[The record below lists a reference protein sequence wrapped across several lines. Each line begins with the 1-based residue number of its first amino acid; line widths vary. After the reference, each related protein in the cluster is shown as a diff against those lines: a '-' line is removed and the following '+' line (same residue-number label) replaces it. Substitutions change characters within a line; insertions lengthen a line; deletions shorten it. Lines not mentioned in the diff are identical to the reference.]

1 MTWQLDATAL
11 SALLDAREITPLR
24 LLEQSLGRIDA
35 LEPVLNAFTHVD
47 RDGALAAATAATARQ
62 AAGARLGPLDGI
74 PVSVKDNIFVAGLP
88 ARWGSLLFREY
99 IPDRDD
105 ICVERLRAA
114 GAVIVGKTTT
124 PELAMLGRTDSRL
137 SGVTRSPWDPAL
149 TPGGS
154 SGGASASVAA
164 GVTTLAIGTD
174 MGGSTRLPASYTGL
188 VGMRPSTGRIPRRFG
203 FPATAIDFQ
212 VIGPFART
220 MRDMRLLYGALAGPD
235 PRDPYSLRFPPA
247 PDVTPDRRLRIGWF
261 TTIGDEGATPEVAA
275 SVATA
280 VGGLAGANCQVTPVS
295 APFNLGALRAF
306 HAVLTSAAEARV
318 MVRFP
323 DRWRA
328 ETCEN
333 VRAAA
338 ERGLAISAAAY
349 VDALD
354 ALATWRADLT
364 AAWGEYD
371 ALIAPTAAA
380 PAWRAEDEAP
390 PGLTPATQGMFG
402 AWVNAA
408 GLPGIS
414 VPGQPHPDRRP
425 IGVQIV
431 APFGHD
437 AVVLEIAQRLET
449 LAPWADRWP
458 AMAITV
464 RNAALARPDVLVAVG
479 HSKAAGPLGR
489 FAPRLVAQ
497 AKRFIPRRQT

>member
-11 SALLDAREITPLR
+11 STLLAARDVTPSQLLNQALER
-24 LLEQSLGRIDA
+24 LDA

-47 RDGALAAATAATARQ
+47 RDGASAAADAATARQ
-62 AAGARLGPLDGI
+62 AAGARLSPLDGI

-88 ARWGSLLFREY
+88 ARWGSLLFRDF

-164 GVTTLAIGTD
+164 GVTPLAIGTD

-203 FPATAIDFQ
+203 FPATCIDFQ

-220 MRDMRLLYGALAGPD
+220 MRDMRLLYDVLAGPD
-235 PRDPYSLRFPPA
+235 PRDPYSQRFPSS
-247 PDVTPDRRLRIGWF
+247 PDMTPGRPIRIGWF
-261 TTIGDEGATPEVAA
+261 TAIGDEGATPEVAA
-275 SVATA
+275 SAAAAVA
-280 VGGLAGANCQVTPVS
+280 GLAGANCQVAPIA
-295 APFNLGALRAF
+295 APFDLGALRTL
-306 HAVLTSAAEARV
+306 HATLTAAAAARIVL
-318 MVRFP
+318 RFP

-328 ETCEN
+328 ETCDN

-338 ERGLAISAAAY
+338 ERGLAISASAY
-349 VDALD
+349 VEALD
-354 ALATWRADLT
+354 ALAAWRADVT
-364 AAWGEYD
+364 AAWGDYD
-371 ALIAPTAAA
+371 AILLPTAAA
-380 PAWRAEDEAP
+380 PAWRAEDDAP
-390 PGLTPATQGMFG
+390 AGLTPATQGMFG
-402 AWVNAA
+402 AWINAA

-414 VPGQPHPDRRP
+414 VPGQPHPDGRP

-437 AVVLEIAQRLET
+437 AVVLEVARRLET

-458 AMAITV
+458 A
-464 RNAALARPDVLVAVG
+464 LA
-479 HSKAAGPLGR
+479 SK
-489 FAPRLVAQ
+489 V
-497 AKRFIPRRQT
+497 

>member
-24 LLEQSLGRIDA
+24 LLEQTLARLDA
-35 LEPVLNAFTHVD
+35 FEPVLNAFTHVD
-47 RDGALAAATAATARQ
+47 RDGALAAARSATDRQ
-62 AAGARLGPLDGI
+62 AAGKRLGLLDGV

-88 ARWGSLLFREY
+88 ARWGSLLFRDFV
-99 IPDRDD
+99 PDRDD
-105 ICVERLRAA
+105 VCVERLRAA

-137 SGVTRSPWDPAL
+137 SGITRSPWDPAL

-164 GVTTLAIGTD
+164 GVTPLAIGTD

-188 VGMRPSTGRIPRRFG
+188 LGMRPSTGRIPRRFG

-220 MRDMRLLYGALAGPD
+220 VRDMRLLYDVLAGPD
-235 PRDPYSLRFPPA
+235 PRDPYSERFSAA
-247 PDVTPDRRLRIGWF
+247 PDVSVGRRFRIGWF
-261 TTIGDEGATPEVAA
+261 TSIGDESAVPEVAA
-275 SVATA
+275 SVAAA
-280 VGGLAGANCQVTPVS
+280 VAGLAGANCEVAEVA
-295 APFNLGALRAF
+295 APFDLGALRTF
-306 HAVLTSAAEARV
+306 HAALTAAAAARV
-318 MVRFP
+318 VVRFP
-323 DRWRA
+323 DRWRT
-328 ETCEN
+328 ETCDN
-333 VRAAA
+333 VRSAA
-338 ERGLAISAAAY
+338 ERGLAISAPDY
-349 VDALD
+349 VNALD
-354 ALATWRADLT
+354 ALAAWRADVT
-364 AAWGEYD
+364 TAWGDYD
-371 ALIAPTAAA
+371 ALILPTAAA

-402 AWVNAA
+402 AWINAA

-414 VPGQPHPDRRP
+414 VPGQSHPDGRP

-437 AVVLEIAQRLET
+437 AVVLELAQRLET

-458 AMAITV
+458 PMALTV
-464 RNAALARPDVLVAVG
+464 
-479 HSKAAGPLGR
+479 
-489 FAPRLVAQ
+489 
-497 AKRFIPRRQT
+497 

>member
-11 SALLDAREITPLR
+11 SALLNARETTPLR
-24 LLEQSLGRIDA
+24 LLEQSLGRLDA
-35 LEPVLNAFTHVD
+35 LEPTLNAFTHVD
-47 RDGALAAATAATARQ
+47 REGALAAASAATERQ
-62 AAGARLGPLDGI
+62 TAGSRLGPLDGI

-88 ARWGSLLFREY
+88 AQWGSLLFRDH

-114 GAVIVGKTTT
+114 GAVIIGKTTT

-137 SGVTRSPWDPAL
+137 SGITRSPWDPAL

-188 VGMRPSTGRIPRRFG
+188 LGMRPSTGRIPRRFG
-203 FPATAIDFQ
+203 FPATCIDFQ

-220 MRDMRLLYGALAGPD
+220 MRDMRLLYDVLAGPD
-235 PRDPYSLRFPPA
+235 PRDPFSQRFPQSPY
-247 PDVTPDRRLRIGWF
+247 VTPVRQLRIGWF
-261 TTIGDEGATPEVAA
+261 TSIGAEGATPEVAA
-275 SVATA
+275 SAAAA
-280 VGGLAGANCQVTPVS
+280 VTSLTGAHCDATPVS
-295 APFNLGALRAF
+295 APFDLPALRAF
-306 HAVLTSAAEARV
+306 HATLTAAAAARIV
-318 MVRFP
+318 TRFP

-328 ETCEN
+328 DTCGN

-338 ERGLAISAAAY
+338 ERGLAISAPAY

-354 ALATWRADLT
+354 ALAAWRADVT
-364 AAWGEYD
+364 ATWGDYD
-371 ALIAPTAAA
+371 ALICPTAAA
-380 PAWRAEDEAP
+380 PAWKAEDEAP

-408 GLPGIS
+408 GLPSVS
-414 VPGQPHPDRRP
+414 VPGEPHPDGRP

-437 AVVLEIAQRLET
+437 AIVLEVAQRLET
-449 LAPWADRWP
+449 LAPWAGRWP
-458 AMAITV
+458 AMALT
-464 RNAALARPDVLVAVG
+464 LP
-479 HSKAAGPLGR
+479 
-489 FAPRLVAQ
+489 
-497 AKRFIPRRQT
+497 

>member
-1 MTWQLDATAL
+1 MNWQLDATAT
-11 SALLDAREITPLR
+11 SALLDARETTPLELLDQALAR
-24 LLEQSLGRIDA
+24 LDA

-47 RDGALAAATAATARQ
+47 RDGALLSADAATRRQ
-62 AAGARLGPLDGI
+62 AAGTRLSALDGI

-88 ARWGSLLFREY
+88 ARWGSLLFRDFV
-99 IPDRDD
+99 PDRDD

-137 SGVTRSPWDPAL
+137 SGITRSPWDPAL

-164 GVTTLAIGTD
+164 GITPLAIGTD

-188 VGMRPSTGRIPRRFG
+188 LGMRPSTGRIPRRFG

-220 MRDMRLLYGALAGPD
+220 VRDMRLLYGVLAGPD
-235 PRDPYSLRFPPA
+235 TRDPYSERFPPA
-247 PDVTPDRRLRIGWF
+247 PDVSSGRRLRIGWF
-261 TTIGDEGATPEVAA
+261 TAIGDEGATPEVAA
-275 SVATA
+275 SVAAA
-280 VGGLAGANCQVTPVS
+280 VAVLGSANCEIS
-295 APFNLGALRAF
+295 AIAAPFDLAALRAF
-306 HAVLTSAAEARV
+306 HAVLTAAAAARIV
-318 MVRFP
+318 VRFP
-323 DRWRA
+323 DRWQA
-328 ETCEN
+328 ETCDN

-338 ERGLAISAAAY
+338 ERGLAISAPAY

-354 ALATWRADLT
+354 ALATWRADVT
-364 AAWGEYD
+364 AGWGDYD
-371 ALIAPTAAA
+371 ALILPTAAA

-414 VPGQPHPDRRP
+414 VPGQPHPDGRP
-425 IGVQIV
+425 IGIQIV

-437 AVVLEIAQRLET
+437 AVVLDLAQQLET

-458 AMAITV
+458 AMALSV
-464 RNAALARPDVLVAVG
+464 
-479 HSKAAGPLGR
+479 
-489 FAPRLVAQ
+489 
-497 AKRFIPRRQT
+497 

>member
-1 MTWQLDATAL
+1 MIWQLDATAL
-11 SALLDAREITPLR
+11 SALLEARETTPLQLAEQAFAR
-24 LLEQSLGRIDA
+24 LDA

-47 RDGALAAATAATARQ
+47 RDGAMAAATAATERQ

-88 ARWGSLLFREY
+88 ARWGSLLFRDY
-99 IPDRDD
+99 VPDRDD

-124 PELAMLGRTDSRL
+124 PEFAMLGRTDSRL
-137 SGVTRSPWDPAL
+137 SGITRSPWDPAL

-164 GVTTLAIGTD
+164 GVTPLAIGTD
-174 MGGSTRLPASYTGL
+174 MGGSTRLPAGYTGV

-203 FPATAIDFQ
+203 FPATCIDFQ

-220 MRDMRLLYGALAGPD
+220 MRDMRLLYDVLAGPD
-235 PRDPYSLRFPPA
+235 ARDPYSQRFPAA
-247 PDVTPDRRLRIGWF
+247 PDVTPGRRLRIGWF
-261 TTIGDEGATPEVAA
+261 TAIGDESATPEVAA
-275 SVATA
+275 SVAAA
-280 VGGLAGANCQVTPVS
+280 VHGLAGANCVVAPVS
-295 APFNLGALRAF
+295 APFDLGALRAF
-306 HAVLTSAAEARV
+306 HATLTAAAAARIV
-318 MVRFP
+318 IRFP

-328 ETCEN
+328 ETCDN

-338 ERGLAISAAAY
+338 ERGLALSAASY

-354 ALATWRADLT
+354 ALAAWRSDVT
-364 AAWGEYD
+364 AAWGDYD
-371 ALIAPTAAA
+371 ALIVPTAAA
-380 PAWRAEDEAP
+380 PAWRAEDDAP

-414 VPGQPHPDRRP
+414 VPGQPHPDGRP

-458 AMAITV
+458 ALASTV
-464 RNAALARPDVLVAVG
+464 
-479 HSKAAGPLGR
+479 
-489 FAPRLVAQ
+489 
-497 AKRFIPRRQT
+497 

>member
-11 SALLDAREITPLR
+11 SALLDARDITPLQ
-24 LLEQSLGRIDA
+24 LLEQAFARLEA

-47 RDGALAAATAATARQ
+47 SDGASAAATAATARQ
-62 AAGARLGPLDGI
+62 AAGARLSPLDGI

-88 ARWGSLLFREY
+88 ARWGSLLFRDHV
-99 IPDRDD
+99 PDRDD

-124 PELAMLGRTDSRL
+124 PELAMSGRTDSRL

-164 GVTTLAIGTD
+164 GITPLAIGTD
-174 MGGSTRLPASYTGL
+174 MGGSTRLPAAYTGL

-220 MRDMRLLYGALAGPD
+220 MRDMRLLYGVLAGPD
-235 PRDPYSLRFPPA
+235 PRDPYSQRFPPA
-247 PDVTPDRRLRIGWF
+247 PDVAAGRHLRIGWF
-261 TTIGDEGATPEVAA
+261 TAVGDESATSEVAA
-275 SVATA
+275 SVTTA
-280 VGGLAGANCQVTPVS
+280 VHALAGATCAVTPVP
-295 APFNLGALRAF
+295 APFDLAALRTF
-306 HAVLTSAAEARV
+306 HATLTAAAAARIV
-318 MVRFP
+318 GRFP

-328 ETCEN
+328 ETCDN

-338 ERGLAISAAAY
+338 ERGLTISAAAY
-349 VDALD
+349 VEALD
-354 ALATWRADLT
+354 ALAAWRSDVT
-364 AAWGEYD
+364 TAWGDYD
-371 ALIAPTAAA
+371 ALILPTAAA
-380 PAWRAEDEAP
+380 PAWRAEDDAP
-390 PGLTPATQGMFG
+390 PGLTPARQGMFG

-414 VPGQPHPDRRP
+414 VPGQPHPDGPP

-437 AVVLEIAQRLET
+437 AVVLEIAERLET

-458 AMAITV
+458 TLASTV
-464 RNAALARPDVLVAVG
+464 
-479 HSKAAGPLGR
+479 
-489 FAPRLVAQ
+489 
-497 AKRFIPRRQT
+497 

>member
-11 SALLDAREITPLR
+11 SALLDARETTPLH
-24 LLEQSLGRIDA
+24 LLEQAFARLDA

-47 RDGALAAATAATARQ
+47 RDGALSAAKAATRRQTAGR
-62 AAGARLGPLDGI
+62 RLGPLDGI

-88 ARWGSLLFREY
+88 ARWGSLLFRDHV
-99 IPDRDD
+99 PDRDD

-124 PELAMLGRTDSRL
+124 PELAMSGRTDSRL
-137 SGVTRSPWDPAL
+137 SGITRSPWDPAL

-164 GVTTLAIGTD
+164 GITPLAIGTD

-188 VGMRPSTGRIPRRFG
+188 VGMRPSTGRIARRFG
-203 FPATAIDFQ
+203 FPATCIDFQ

-220 MRDMRLLYGALAGPD
+220 TRDLRLLYGVLAGPD
-235 PRDPYSLRFPPA
+235 PRDPYSQRFPPLPPA
-247 PDVTPDRRLRIGWF
+247 IQGGRLRIGWF
-261 TTIGDEGATPEVAA
+261 TAIGNEGATPEVAA
-275 SVATA
+275 SVSAA
-280 VGGLAGANCQVTPVS
+280 VTSLAGANCEIAPAA
-295 APFNLGALRAF
+295 APFDLAMLRTF
-306 HAVLTSAAEARV
+306 HATLTAAAAARIV
-318 MVRFP
+318 TRFP

-328 ETCEN
+328 DTCDN

-338 ERGLAISAAAY
+338 ERGLGMSAAAY

-354 ALATWRADLT
+354 ALATWRADIT
-364 AAWGEYD
+364 TGWGDYD
-371 ALIAPTAAA
+371 ALIVPTAAA

-408 GLPGIS
+408 GLPSIS
-414 VPGQPHPDRRP
+414 VPGQPHPDGRP

-437 AVVLEIAQRLET
+437 AVVLELAQRLET

-458 AMAITV
+458 P
-464 RNAALARPDVLVAVG
+464 LA
-479 HSKAAGPLGR
+479 SN
-489 FAPRLVAQ
+489 
-497 AKRFIPRRQT
+497 I

>member
-11 SALLDAREITPLR
+11 SALLDAREITPLQLLDQALAR
-24 LLEQSLGRIDA
+24 LDA
-35 LEPVLNAFTHVD
+35 FEPVLNAFTHVD
-47 RDGALAAATAATARQ
+47 RDGALAAAQAATDRQ
-62 AAGARLGPLDGI
+62 TAGARLGPLDGI

-88 ARWGSLLFREY
+88 ARWGSLLFRDHV
-99 IPDRDD
+99 PDRDD
-105 ICVERLRAA
+105 ICVERLRTA
-114 GAVIVGKTTT
+114 GAVIIGKTTT

-137 SGVTRSPWDPAL
+137 SGITRSPWDPAL

-203 FPATAIDFQ
+203 FPATCIDFQ

-220 MRDMRLLYGALAGPD
+220 MRDMRLLYGVLAGPD
-235 PRDPYSLRFPPA
+235 RRDPYSERFPSA
-247 PDVTPDRRLRIGWF
+247 PDVMPGSRPRIGWF

-275 SVATA
+275 SIAAA
-280 VGGLAGANCQVTPVS
+280 VGRLADANCDVAQVS
-295 APFNLGALRAF
+295 APFDLGALRSF
-306 HAVLTSAAEARV
+306 HATLTAAAAARIV
-318 MVRFP
+318 VRFP

-328 ETCEN
+328 DTCDN

-354 ALATWRADLT
+354 ALATWRADVT
-364 AAWGEYD
+364 TAWGKYD
-371 ALIAPTAAA
+371 ALLCPTAAA

-390 PGLTPATQGMFG
+390 PGLSPATQGMFG
-402 AWVNAA
+402 AWINAA

-414 VPGQPHPDRRP
+414 VPGQPHPDGRP

-437 AVVLEIAQRLET
+437 AVVLELAQRLEA
-449 LAPWADRWP
+449 LEPWAERWP
-458 AMAITV
+458 AMALSI
-464 RNAALARPDVLVAVG
+464 
-479 HSKAAGPLGR
+479 
-489 FAPRLVAQ
+489 
-497 AKRFIPRRQT
+497 

>member
-1 MTWQLDATAL
+1 MIWQLDATAL

-24 LLEQSLGRIDA
+24 LLEQSLGRLDA
-35 LEPVLNAFTHVD
+35 LEPVLNAFTQVD

-88 ARWGSLLFREY
+88 ARWGSLLFRDH

-137 SGVTRSPWDPAL
+137 SGITRSPWDPAL

-164 GVTTLAIGTD
+164 GITTLAIGTD
-174 MGGSTRLPASYTGL
+174 MGGSTRLPAAYTGL
-188 VGMRPSTGRIPRRFG
+188 VGMRPSTGRIARRFG
-203 FPATAIDFQ
+203 FPATCIDFQ

-220 MRDMRLLYGALAGPD
+220 MRDMQLLYGVLTGPD
-235 PRDPYSLRFPPA
+235 PRDPYSFRFPPA
-247 PDVTPDRRLRIGWF
+247 PEGRPGRRLRIGWF
-261 TTIGDEGATPEVAA
+261 TAIGHESATPEVAA
-275 SVATA
+275 SVAAA
-280 VGGLAGANCQVTPVS
+280 VVGLAGANCEAAQVS
-295 APFNLGALRAF
+295 APFDLGALRAF
-306 HAVLTSAAEARV
+306 HAVLTAAAAARV
-318 MVRFP
+318 VIRFP

-338 ERGLAISAAAY
+338 ERGLALSAAAY

-354 ALATWRADLT
+354 ALATWRADVT
-364 AAWGEYD
+364 TAWGEYD
-371 ALIAPTAAA
+371 ALIVPTAAA
-380 PAWRAEDEAP
+380 PAWRVEDEAP

-414 VPGQPHPDRRP
+414 VPSQPHPDGRP

-458 AMAITV
+458 TMALNV
-464 RNAALARPDVLVAVG
+464 
-479 HSKAAGPLGR
+479 
-489 FAPRLVAQ
+489 
-497 AKRFIPRRQT
+497 

>member
-1 MTWQLDATAL
+1 MTWQLDATAV
-11 SALLDAREITPLR
+11 SALLEARETTPLR
-24 LLEQSLGRIDA
+24 LLEQALARLDA

-47 RDGALAAATAATARQ
+47 RDGALAAATAATERQ
-62 AAGARLGPLDGI
+62 ATSARLAPLDGI

-88 ARWGSLLFREY
+88 ARWGSLLFSDHV
-99 IPDRDD
+99 PDRDD

-124 PELAMLGRTDSRL
+124 PEFAMSGRTDSRL
-137 SGVTRSPWDPAL
+137 SGITRSPWDPAL

-164 GVTTLAIGTD
+164 GVTPLAIGTD
-174 MGGSTRLPASYTGL
+174 MGGSTRLPAGYTGL

-203 FPATAIDFQ
+203 FPATCIDFQ

-220 MRDMRLLYGALAGPD
+220 VRDMRLLYGVLAGPD
-235 PRDPYSLRFPPA
+235 RRDPYSQRFPA
-247 PDVTPDRRLRIGWF
+247 PDVTSGRALRIGWF
-261 TTIGDEGATPEVAA
+261 TAIGDESATPEVAA
-275 SVATA
+275 SVAAA
-280 VGGLAGANCQVTPVS
+280 VNGLAGANCTITAVS
-295 APFNLGALRAF
+295 APFDLGALRTF
-306 HAVLTSAAEARV
+306 HATLTAAAAARIV
-318 MVRFP
+318 VRFP
-323 DRWRA
+323 DRWRT
-328 ETCEN
+328 ETCDN

-338 ERGLAISAAAY
+338 ERGLTISAAAY

-354 ALATWRADLT
+354 ALAAWRADVT
-364 AAWGEYD
+364 AAWSDYD
-371 ALIAPTAAA
+371 ALIVPTAAA
-380 PAWRAEDEAP
+380 PAWRAEDDAP

-414 VPGQPHPDRRP
+414 VPGQPHPDGRP

-437 AVVLEIAQRLET
+437 AVVLEIAQRLEA

-458 AMAITV
+458 ALASTV
-464 RNAALARPDVLVAVG
+464 
-479 HSKAAGPLGR
+479 
-489 FAPRLVAQ
+489 
-497 AKRFIPRRQT
+497 

>member
-1 MTWQLDATAL
+1 MAAWQLDATAL

-24 LLEQSLGRIDA
+24 LLEQSLGRLDA

-88 ARWGSLLFREY
+88 ARWGSLLFREH

-164 GVTTLAIGTD
+164 GITTLAIGTD

-188 VGMRPSTGRIPRRFG
+188 VGMRPSTGRIARRFG

-235 PRDPYSLRFPPA
+235 RRDPYPYGFRPLRTSRPTVGSGSAGSPRSVMKARRRRSRPASPPPLA
-247 PDVTPDRRLRIGWF
+247 VWPARIARSPRYPPPS
-261 TTIGDEGATPEVAA
+261 TSA
-275 SVATA
+275 
-280 VGGLAGANCQVTPVS
+280 LY
-295 APFNLGALRAF
+295 APF
-306 HAVLTSAAEARV
+306 
-318 MVRFP
+318 MP
-323 DRWRA
+323 
-328 ETCEN
+328 C
-333 VRAAA
+333 
-338 ERGLAISAAAY
+338 
-349 VDALD
+349 
-354 ALATWRADLT
+354 
-364 AAWGEYD
+364 
-371 ALIAPTAAA
+371 
-380 PAWRAEDEAP
+380 
-390 PGLTPATQGMFG
+390 
-402 AWVNAA
+402 
-408 GLPGIS
+408 
-414 VPGQPHPDRRP
+414 
-425 IGVQIV
+425 
-431 APFGHD
+431 
-437 AVVLEIAQRLET
+437 
-449 LAPWADRWP
+449 
-458 AMAITV
+458 
-464 RNAALARPDVLVAVG
+464 
-479 HSKAAGPLGR
+479 
-489 FAPRLVAQ
+489 
-497 AKRFIPRRQT
+497 

>member
-11 SALLDAREITPLR
+11 SALLDARDITPVQLLDQALAR
-24 LLEQSLGRIDA
+24 LDA

-47 RDGALAAATAATARQ
+47 RDGAAAAAKAASTRQ
-62 AAGARLGPLDGI
+62 ASGARLSPLDGI
-74 PVSVKDNIFVAGLP
+74 PVSVKDNIFVVGLP
-88 ARWGSLLFREY
+88 ARWGSLLFRDF

-114 GAVIVGKTTT
+114 GAIIVGKTTT

-137 SGVTRSPWDPAL
+137 SGITRSPWDPAL

-164 GVTTLAIGTD
+164 GVTPLAIGTD

-188 VGMRPSTGRIPRRFG
+188 VGMRPSTGRIARRYG
-203 FPATAIDFQ
+203 FPATCIDFQ

-220 MRDMRLLYGALAGPD
+220 MRDMRLLYGVLAGPD
-235 PRDPYSLRFPPA
+235 PRDPYSQQFPQA
-247 PDVTPDRRLRIGWF
+247 PDVRPGRRLRIGWF
-261 TTIGDEGATPEVAA
+261 TAIGDEGATPEVAS
-275 SVATA
+275 SVAAA
-280 VGGLAGANCQVTPVS
+280 VASLAGANCEVAAVS
-295 APFNLGALRAF
+295 APFDLGALRGF
-306 HAVLTSAAEARV
+306 HATLTAAAAARIV
-318 MVRFP
+318 VRFP

-328 ETCEN
+328 ETCDN

-354 ALATWRADLT
+354 ALAAWRADLT
-364 AAWGEYD
+364 ETWGDYD
-371 ALIAPTAAA
+371 ALILPTAAA

-402 AWVNAA
+402 AWINAA

-414 VPGQPHPDRRP
+414 VPSQPHPDGRP
-425 IGVQIV
+425 IGAQIV
-431 APFGHD
+431 APFSHD

-458 AMAITV
+458 ALASTV
-464 RNAALARPDVLVAVG
+464 
-479 HSKAAGPLGR
+479 
-489 FAPRLVAQ
+489 
-497 AKRFIPRRQT
+497 

>member
-24 LLEQSLGRIDA
+24 LLEQTLARLDA
-35 LEPVLNAFTHVD
+35 FEPVLNAFTHVD
-47 RDGALAAATAATARQ
+47 RDGALAAARSATDRQ
-62 AAGARLGPLDGI
+62 AAGKRLGLLDGV

-88 ARWGSLLFREY
+88 ARWGSLLFRDFV
-99 IPDRDD
+99 PDRDD
-105 ICVERLRAA
+105 VCVERLRAA

-137 SGVTRSPWDPAL
+137 SGITRSPWDPAL

-164 GVTTLAIGTD
+164 GVTPLAIGTD

-188 VGMRPSTGRIPRRFG
+188 LGMRPSTGRIPRRFG

-220 MRDMRLLYGALAGPD
+220 VRDMRLLYDVLAGPD
-235 PRDPYSLRFPPA
+235 PRDPYSERFSAA
-247 PDVTPDRRLRIGWF
+247 PDVSVGRRFRIGWF
-261 TTIGDEGATPEVAA
+261 TSIGDESAVPEVAA
-275 SVATA
+275 SVAAA
-280 VGGLAGANCQVTPVS
+280 VAGLAGANCEVAEVA
-295 APFNLGALRAF
+295 APFDLGALRTF
-306 HAVLTSAAEARV
+306 HAALTAAAAARV
-318 MVRFP
+318 VVRFP
-323 DRWRA
+323 DRWRT
-328 ETCEN
+328 ETCDN
-333 VRAAA
+333 VRSAA
-338 ERGLAISAAAY
+338 ERGLAISAPDY
-349 VDALD
+349 VNALD
-354 ALATWRADLT
+354 ALAAWRADVT
-364 AAWGEYD
+364 TGWGDYD
-371 ALIAPTAAA
+371 ALILPTAAA

-402 AWVNAA
+402 AWINAA

-414 VPGQPHPDRRP
+414 VPGQSHPDGRP

-437 AVVLEIAQRLET
+437 AVVLELAQRLET

-458 AMAITV
+458 PMALTV
-464 RNAALARPDVLVAVG
+464 
-479 HSKAAGPLGR
+479 
-489 FAPRLVAQ
+489 
-497 AKRFIPRRQT
+497 